1 MRKVELL
8 APAGNFE
15 CLVAAVQSGA
25 DAVYFAGKSFGA
37 RNFADNFDRD
47 ELKKSVDYCHLRGVR
62 AYVTVNTLVLDAEMN
77 ELCDYLRF
85 LSVTGVDAIIV
96 QDMGVLELA
105 KKIVPDLPIH
115 ASTQMTIHNI
125 EGVRFLEEMGVK
137 RVVLS
142 RELSVREI
150 REISENT
157 SAELEVFIHGALCMS
172 YSGQCL
178 FSSMIGGR
186 SGNRGKCAQ
195 PCRLPYS
202 INNSRDKAFFLS
214 LKDLMGI
221 NYLDEL
227 SRAGVLSFKIEGRMK
242 GAAYVAAVVGVY
254 RKYIDDPDSVTY
266 DDIKILESIFNR
278 GGYTDG
284 YLSENQG
291 KNMFAPKKPDNP
303 YLKETLGLE
312 KELLASIKNE
322 NRKMRISGKAI
333 FKNETPPILCLNCG
347 DIEVEYKHNAIPEKA
362 RNASLDV
369 STIVAQLS
377 KTGGTPFEFSE
388 ISAEVEEG
396 LFLSAGELNKIRR
409 EALKILEER
418 IIHSFERT
426 DDRKEYDDKVLS
438 CDVQLTEFV
447 CEITKDDQL
456 EAVKDLAFDKFY
468 IPVGIIERN
477 RRRTD
482 TIKEKTVIVLPAIL
496 KNDEYASYTK
506 RAKILLNDGYHGVL
520 VHNVSLINEFSGYNI
535 YGGFRLNTA
544 NSYSLEFLKRAGLKA
559 VELSPELNFGQ
570 IKKISK
576 PLFGGIMVYGRLPV
590 AVSENCLIRNGD
602 KCPCDSENS
611 ITDRLGIKFPVVKDG
626 DICRSVILNSKK
638 TVLLGDMEKIKNTNV
653 GFVRLYFTD
662 EKPDECKVISNAFL
676 VDGEYSEEDFTRGH
690 FNKGFK

>member
-47 ELKKSVDYCHLRGVR
+47 ELKKAVDYCHLRGVR
-62 AYVTVNTLVLDAEMN
+62 TYVTVNTLVLDAEM
-77 ELCDYLRF
+77 EDLSDYLIF
-85 LSVTGVDAIIV
+85 LSAAGVDAIIV
-96 QDMGVLELA
+96 QDMGVLEMA
-105 KKIVPDLPIH
+105 REIVPDLPIH
-115 ASTQMTIHNI
+115 ASTQMTIHNV
-125 EGVRFLEEMGVK
+125 EGVKFLEKMGVK

-142 RELSVREI
+142 RELSAREI
-150 REISENT
+150 KEISENT

-227 SRAGVLSFKIEGRMK
+227 LQNGVLSFKIEGRMK
-242 GAAYVAAVVGVY
+242 GAAYVAAVVSVY
-254 RKYIDDPDSVTY
+254 RKYIDDPDSITT
-266 DDIKILESIFNR
+266 DDIKTLESIFNR

-284 YLSENQG
+284 YLSGNQG
-291 KNMFAPKKPDNP
+291 KDMFAPHKPDNP
-303 YLKETLGLE
+303 YLKETSTLE
-312 KELLASIKNE
+312 KELLSSIKNE
-322 NRKMRISGKAI
+322 NRKRKISGKAI
-333 FKNETPPILCLNCG
+333 FKNEMQPTLCLNCD
-347 DIEVEYKHNAIPEKA
+347 DITVEYKHNMIPEKA
-362 RNASLDV
+362 RNTSLDA
-369 STIVAQLS
+369 STVVAQLS
-377 KTGGTPFEFSE
+377 KTGGTPFEFSD
-388 ISAEVEEG
+388 IWAEVEDG
-396 LFLSAGELNKIRR
+396 LFLSTGELNKIRR
-409 EALKILEER
+409 EALKMLEEK
-418 IIHSFERT
+418 IIQSFERS
-426 DDRKEYDDKVLS
+426 DDRKEYNDKIS
-438 CDVQLTEFV
+438 NCDARSTEFF
-447 CEITKDDQL
+447 CEITKDEQL
-456 EAVKDLAFDKFY
+456 GAVKNLAFDKFY
-468 IPVGIIERN
+468 VPVGIIERN
-477 RRRTD
+477 RRIAD

-496 KNDEYASYTK
+496 KIDEYVNYTK
-506 RAKILLNDGYHGVL
+506 RAKILLDDGYHGIL

-544 NSYSLEFLKRAGLKA
+544 NSYSLEFLKRAGLKS

-570 IKKISK
+570 IKNMSK
-576 PLFGGIMVYGRLPV
+576 PLLAGIMVYGRLPIV
-590 AVSENCLIRNGD
+590 VSENCLIRNGD
-602 KCPCDSENS
+602 KCPCNGENS
-611 ITDRLGIKFPVVKDG
+611 ITDRLGIKFPVIKDG

-638 TVLLGDMEKIKNTNV
+638 TILLGDMDKIKNTNV

-662 EKPDECKVISNAFL
+662 EKPDECKEISNAFL
-676 VDGEYSEEDFTRGH
+676 MGGEYSQEDFTRGH

>member
-37 RNFADNFDRD
+37 RNFAENFDRA
-47 ELKKSVDYCHLRGVR
+47 ELKRAVDYCHLRGAK

-85 LSVTGVDAIIV
+85 LSEAGVDAIIV

-105 KKIVPDLPIH
+105 KMIVPDLPIH

-125 EGVRFLEEMGVK
+125 EGVKFLEKMSVK

-142 RELSVREI
+142 RELSAREI

-195 PCRLPYS
+195 PCRLPYK

-227 SRAGVLSFKIEGRMK
+227 SCAGVLSFKIEGRMK

-254 RKYIDDPDSVTY
+254 RKYIDNPDSVTA

-284 YLSENQG
+284 YLSGNPG
-291 KNMFAPKKPDNP
+291 KDMFAPHKPDNP
-303 YLKETLGLE
+303 YLKETSRLE
-312 KELLASIKNE
+312 KELLARIKNE
-322 NRKMRISGKAI
+322 NRKRKISGKVI
-333 FKNETPPILCLNCG
+333 FRNEIPPTLCLSCG
-347 DIEVEYKHNAIPEKA
+347 DMVVEYKHNMIPEKA
-362 RNASLDV
+362 MNTALDV
-369 STIVAQLS
+369 STVIAQLS

-388 ISAEVEEG
+388 ILAEVEDG

-409 EALKILEER
+409 EALKMLEEK

-426 DDRKEYDDKVLS
+426 NSRSEYNNKIFN
-438 CDVQLTEFV
+438 CDVQSTDFV
-447 CEITKDDQL
+447 CEITKDEQL
-456 EAVKDLAFDKFY
+456 ETVKDFMFDKFY
-468 IPVGIIERN
+468 IPVGLIERN
-477 RRRTD
+477 RKIAD
-482 TIKEKTVIVLPAIL
+482 TIKEKIVIVMPAIL
-496 KNDEYASYTK
+496 KNSEYITYTK
-506 RAKILLNDGYHGVL
+506 RAKTLLDEGYHGIL
-520 VHNVSLINEFSGYNI
+520 IHNVSLINKFSGYNI

-544 NSYSLEFLKRAGLKA
+544 NSHSLEFLSQAGLKA

-570 IKKISK
+570 IKNLSK
-576 PLFGGIMVYGRLPV
+576 PIPAGVMVYGRLPIV
-590 AVSENCLIRNGD
+590 VSENCLIKNGD
-602 KCPCDSENS
+602 KCPCNGENS
-611 ITDRLGIKFPVVKDG
+611 ITDRFGIKFPVVKDG

-638 TVLLGDMEKIKNTNV
+638 TMLLGDMEKIKNTNV

-662 EKPDECKVISNAFL
+662 ESPDECKVISNAFL
-676 VDGEYSEEDFTRGH
+676 ADGEYSMEDFTRGH

>member
-47 ELKKSVDYCHLRGVR
+47 ELKKAVDYCHLRSVN
-62 AYVTVNTLVLDAEMN
+62 AYVTVNTLVLDSEME

-85 LSVTGVDAIIV
+85 LSAAGVDAIIV

-105 KKIVPDLPIH
+105 REIVPDLPIH

-125 EGVRFLEEMGVK
+125 EGVKFLEKMGVK

-142 RELSVREI
+142 RELSAREI
-150 REISENT
+150 KEISENT

-227 SRAGVLSFKIEGRMK
+227 SRNGVLSFKIEGRMK

-254 RKYIDDPDSVTY
+254 RKYIDDPDSVTA

-291 KNMFAPKKPDNP
+291 KDMFAPHKPDNP

-312 KELLASIKNE
+312 KELLSVIKNE
-322 NRKMRISGKAI
+322 SRKIKISGKAI
-333 FKNETPPILCLNCG
+333 FKNEAQPTLCLNCG
-347 DIEVEYKHNAIPEKA
+347 DIKIEYKHNMIPEKA
-362 RNASLDV
+362 RNAALDA
-369 STIVAQLS
+369 STVMAQLS

-388 ISAEVEEG
+388 ISVDIEDG

-409 EALKILEER
+409 EALKILEEK
-418 IIHSFERT
+418 IIWSFERT
-426 DDRKEYDDKVLS
+426 DERKEYDDKIS
-438 CDVQLTEFV
+438 NCDVQPTEFV
-447 CEITKDDQL
+447 CEITKDEQL
-456 EAVKDLAFDKFY
+456 EAVKDLTFDKFY
-468 IPVGIIERN
+468 IPIGIIERN
-477 RRRTD
+477 RNIAD
-482 TIKEKTVIVLPAIL
+482 TKKEKTVIVLPAIL
-496 KNDEYASYTK
+496 RNDEYASYTRK
-506 RAKILLNDGYHGVL
+506 AKILLDDGYHGVL
-520 VHNVSLINEFSGYNI
+520 IHNVSLINEFSGYNI
-535 YGGFRLNTA
+535 YGGFRLNVA
-544 NSYSLEFLKRAGLKA
+544 NSHSLEFLRQAGIKA
-559 VELSPELNFGQ
+559 VELSPELNFRQ
-570 IKKISK
+570 IEKMAK
-576 PLFGGIMVYGRLPV
+576 PLPVGIMVYGRLPV
-590 AVSENCLIRNGD
+590 VVSENCLIRNGD
-602 KCPCDSENS
+602 KCPCSGENS
-611 ITDRLGIKFPVVKDG
+611 ITDRLGITFPVIKDG

-638 TVLLGDMEKIKNTNV
+638 TVLLGDMDKIKNINV

-662 EKPDECKVISNAFL
+662 ETPDDCRKISNAFL
-676 VDGEYSEEDFTRGH
+676 EGGEYSEEDFTRGH